1 MVENRRAFF
10 VPECTDSQV
19 GIPQSLKSVK
29 RVLKSFFEVS
39 GDFKSEL
46 EAVKPRAKNRE
57 RGSQS

>member
-1 MVENRRAFF
+1 MVENRRTFL

-19 GIPQSLKSVK
+19 GILQSLKSVK

-46 EAVKPRAKNRE
+46 DAVKPRAKKSRKCH
-57 RGSQS
+57 